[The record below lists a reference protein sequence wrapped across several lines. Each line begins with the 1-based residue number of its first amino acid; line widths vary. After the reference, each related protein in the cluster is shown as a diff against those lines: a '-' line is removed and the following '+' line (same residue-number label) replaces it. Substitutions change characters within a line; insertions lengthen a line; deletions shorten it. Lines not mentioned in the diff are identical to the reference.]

1 MFEERV
7 ELKSPSL
14 TEELLQLVVFEL
26 SGEEFGVDIMQ
37 VSEIM
42 PISKITRV
50 PQAPEC
56 VKGLINLHG
65 KIIVVIDLNRR
76 LGFSPREN
84 DSLSR
89 IIIVEVEDTTIGML
103 VNSVNGVLKVPLSST
118 EPTPDMIKSKI
129 NSEYLTGVGK
139 VGNRLL
145 ILLNLARVLGEEE
158 IDELNQLSSTSA
170 SLPSSPSDSLSPSLS
185 NSLSSSY
192 NSLSPSTPDS
202 LSSSSDSPSSTN
214 SSSINSSSSAQS
226 SLKELPQKNI

>member
-1 MFEERV
+1 MFEERA
-7 ELKSPSL
+7 EKEDSSL
-14 TEELLQLVVFEL
+14 SEEPLQLVVFEL

-37 VSEIM
+37 VSEIL

-56 VKGLINLHG
+56 VKGLINLRG

-76 LGFSPREN
+76 LGFSSKES

-89 IIIVEVEDTTIGML
+89 IIIVEVRDTTIGML
-103 VNSVNGVLKVPLSST
+103 VNSVYGVLKLPFSSV

-139 VGNRLL
+139 AGNRLL

-158 IDELNQLSSTSA
+158 IDELNQLSSS
-170 SLPSSPSDSLSPSLS
+170 SPSSSSSSPSSSPSSPSS
-185 NSLSSSY
+185 SLSSS
-192 NSLSPSTPDS
+192 PSSS
-202 LSSSSDSPSSTN
+202 LSSSSSSSPSPSL
-214 SSSINSSSSAQS
+214 SSSPSPHSY
-226 SLKELPQKNI
+226 SLGEFPEKNT

>member
-7 ELKSPSL
+7 EKKDSSAA
-14 TEELLQLVVFEL
+14 EESLQLVVFEL

-37 VSEIM
+37 VSEII
-42 PISKITRV
+42 PVSKITRV

-56 VKGLINLHG
+56 VKGLINLRG

-76 LGFSPREN
+76 LGFSPRES

-89 IIIVEVEDTTIGML
+89 IIIVEVGDTTIGML
-103 VNSVNGVLKVPLSST
+103 VNSVNGVLKLPFSST

-139 VGNRLL
+139 VGNRLI

-158 IDELNQLSSTSA
+158 IEELDKLASS
-170 SLPSSPSDSLSPSLS
+170 SSSLSPSS
-185 NSLSSSY
+185 MSLSL
-192 NSLSPSTPDS
+192 SLT
-202 LSSSSDSPSSTN
+202 SSSS
-214 SSSINSSSSAQS
+214 SSSSPSPKKFPEENA
-226 SLKELPQKNI
+226 

>member
-1 MFEERV
+1 MFEESV
-7 ELKSPSL
+7 ELKSPSIS
-14 TEELLQLVVFEL
+14 EELLQLVAFEL

-42 PISKITRV
+42 PVSKITRV

-56 VKGLINLHG
+56 VKGLINLRG

-84 DSLSR
+84 DSLTR
-89 IIIVEVEDTTIGML
+89 IIIVKVGDTTIGML
-103 VNSVNGVLKVPLSST
+103 VNSVNGVLKLPLSST

-145 ILLNLARVLGEEE
+145 ILLNLVRVLGEEE
-158 IDELNQLSSTSA
+158 IDELNQLSPSPSSA
-170 SLPSSPSDSLSPSLS
+170 SLSSSASPSPSSPSLSSPS
-185 NSLSSSY
+185 
-192 NSLSPSTPDS
+192 P
-202 LSSSSDSPSSTN
+202 SSSSPSSSPSPSPSSSPSFKE
-214 SSSINSSSSAQS
+214 SSEENT
-226 SLKELPQKNI
+226 

>member
-1 MFEERV
+1 MFEEKV
-7 ELKSPSL
+7 EKKSSSSS
-14 TEELLQLVVFEL
+14 EEFLQLVVFEL

-56 VKGLINLHG
+56 VKGLINLRG

-76 LGFSPREN
+76 LGFSPKES

-89 IIIVEVEDTTIGML
+89 IVIVEVGDTTIGML
-103 VNSVNGVLKVPLSST
+103 VNSVNGVLKLPLSSK

-158 IDELNQLSSTSA
+158 IEELNQLA
-170 SLPSSPSDSLSPSLS
+170 SFSEQLPEESV
-185 NSLSSSY
+185 
-192 NSLSPSTPDS
+192 
-202 LSSSSDSPSSTN
+202 
-214 SSSINSSSSAQS
+214 
-226 SLKELPQKNI
+226 